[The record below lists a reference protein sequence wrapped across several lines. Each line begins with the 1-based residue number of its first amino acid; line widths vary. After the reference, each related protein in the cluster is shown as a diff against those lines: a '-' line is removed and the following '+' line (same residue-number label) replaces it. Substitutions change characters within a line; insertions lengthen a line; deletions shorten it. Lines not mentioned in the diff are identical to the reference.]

1 MLQSIRDGS
10 RSWGAKIIIGVMVA
24 AMALFG
30 IESLFGLFGSDPNEV
45 ASVNGQ
51 PIMRQQVELEVQRA
65 LRSGQVPPEQERA
78 LRNDM
83 LDQLITATLL
93 SQYAEEG
100 GFTVSENQ
108 LDQIIVGLP
117 EFHDQDGRFSSEV
130 FRNRLAGAGY
140 TPMSFREELRVDIQR
155 QHLQQGLAFSDFSL
169 PSEQER
175 LAALQRQQ
183 RSFRYIIL
191 DGADADTE
199 VDVTE
204 DDLQA
209 YYDANQE
216 RFERPEQVRLEY
228 VLIDRQTLAQEQ
240 EVDEDV
246 LRDTWREQNRDADRR
261 VSHIMITFGS
271 DRSRDEAQ
279 ALADTARE
287 AIDDGDS
294 FADTALRYSDDTA
307 SAEEGGDLGV
317 ISIGFFGDTFD
328 EAAFGLEEGEVSQP
342 VEMDGAFHIIQ
353 VTDILGP
360 TFEEQRDQ
368 LQRDI
373 ALRDVDGE
381 FNRQVQQLIDESFAA
396 DDLQSVAD
404 QIGLTLHESDWLA
417 REDQGE
423 GVLSEPGVMSEAFSD
438 DVLVEGYNSEVI
450 ELDQDRRLVVRVAE
464 RREATLLSLDEV
476 REEVEMSVAALQQQE
491 ALREEAQALIADLRS
506 SDQTSDESDINWLE
520 ANGVSRQA
528 DTTVSQTIVQEAF
541 RMPRPQE
548 GENVY
553 RAVELPQG
561 VAVVALDSVTDGEVN
576 EQMETFVS
584 QMAEQLRAQ
593 SVIQGLID
601 DLRSDADIER

>member
-83 LDQLITATLL
+83 LDQLITAQLL
-93 SQYAEEG
+93 SQYAEDG
-100 GFTVSENQ
+100 GFSVSDDQ
-108 LDQIIVGLP
+108 LDQMIVSLP
-117 EFHDQDGRFSSEV
+117 EFHDQDGRFSADV

-175 LAALQRQQ
+175 LASLQRQA
-183 RSFRYIIL
+183 RNFRYVVLEGGDI
-191 DGADADTE
+191 DDE
-199 VDVTE
+199 MSVSE
-204 DDLQA
+204 EDLQA

-216 RFERPEQVRLEY
+216 RYERPEQVRLEY
-228 VLIDRQTLAQEQ
+228 VLIDRQTMAQEQ
-240 EVDEDV
+240 DINEDL
-246 LRDTWREQNRDADRR
+246 LRDAWREQNRDADRR
-261 VSHIMITFGS
+261 VSHIMVTFGS
-271 DRSRDEAQ
+271 ERSREEAQ
-279 ALADTARE
+279 GLAESARE
-287 AIDDGDS
+287 ALDEGES
-294 FADTALRYSDDTA
+294 FTDTAIRYSDDTA

-317 ISIGFFGDTFD
+317 ISRGFFGDTFD
-328 EAAFGLEEGEVSQP
+328 DAAFGLEVGDISQV
-342 VEMDGAFHIIQ
+342 VELDSAFHIIQ
-353 VTDILGP
+353 VTEIRGP
-360 TFEEQRDQ
+360 SFEEQRDQ
-368 LQRDI
+368 LQRDV
-373 ALRDVDGE
+373 ALRDIDGA
-381 FNRQVQQLIDESFAA
+381 FNQQVQQLIDESFAA

-404 QIGLTLHESDWLA
+404 EIGLTLQESDWLA
-417 REDQGE
+417 REDTGE
-423 GVLSEPGVMSEAFSD
+423 GVLSEPGVIAEAFSD

-450 ELDQDRRLVVRVAE
+450 ELDQDRRLVLRVAE
-464 RREATLLSLDEV
+464 RREATLLTLDEV
-476 REEVEMSVAALQQQE
+476 REEVEISVAALQQQE
-491 ALREEAQALIADLRS
+491 ALREEAQALIAELRS
-506 SDQTSDESDINWLE
+506 DGESDLGIDWLE
-520 ANGVSRQA
+520 ANSVSRQS
-528 DTTVSQTIVQEAF
+528 DTTVPQMIVQEAF
-541 RMPRPQE
+541 RMPRPEE
-548 GENVY
+548 GGSVY
-553 RAVELPQG
+553 RTVELPQG
-561 VAVVALDSVTDGEVN
+561 VALVALDSVADGEVD

-593 SVIQGLID
+593 SVLQGLIE